1 MSNVVFLPVRHA
13 ESSAMARASQPPESC
28 NAVQLQL
35 VRLNRAFQQLD
46 QVLVNSRDPTRDNG

>member
-13 ESSAMARASQPPESC
+13 SSAMARASQPPESC

-46 QVLVNSRDPTRDNG
+46 QVLANSRDPTRDNG